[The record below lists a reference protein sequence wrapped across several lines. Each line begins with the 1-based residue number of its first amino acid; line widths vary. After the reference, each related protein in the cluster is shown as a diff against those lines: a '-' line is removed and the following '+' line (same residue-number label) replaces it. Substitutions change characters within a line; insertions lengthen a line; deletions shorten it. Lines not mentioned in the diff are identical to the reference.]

1 MAVHIED
8 NKLVIITEPNT
19 IHFDLHENVQKN
31 LKYQIDSITKHNE
44 FLAEHAIKNEIS
56 EQTC

>member
-19 IHFDLHENVQKN
+19 IYFDLHEDAQKN
-31 LKYQIDSITKHNE
+31 LKYQIDSIIKYNE
-44 FLAEHAIKNEIS
+44 FSADHTRKNEIS
-56 EQTC
+56 ELTC